1 MTTLWFGLLKS
12 FSRLVCMKCQNM
24 MLDDL
29 DFSLHLSFFLRL
41 VRLHSTQTEKHD
53 WAFWTQ
59 ISIIIQQITGSLSL
73 CISVVSEI
81 NESQEVKKGKK
92 KRLWKAATHP
102 SWNKWPAGS
111 ISALEDERAFLEM
124 ANMSLRWHIGVTVIK
139 GENGLLGGGYYIVLK
154 LYFYYGSALGA
165 TFLPHSP
172 LCRNVVA

>member
-1 MTTLWFGLLKS
+1 
-12 FSRLVCMKCQNM
+12 MKCQNM

-29 DFSLHLSFFLRL
+29 DFSLHLFFLRL

-81 NESQEVKKGKK
+81 NESQEEK
-92 KRLWKAATHP
+92 KRHKYLFSKQLWKAVTHP

-124 ANMSLRWHIGVTVIK
+124 ANMSHVK
-139 GENGLLGGGYYIVLK
+139 YYIVLK

-165 TFLPHSP
+165 TFLPHHCAETWWLRLIFEVVLFPPLSP
-172 LCRNVVA
+172 KTESLYCFQ